1 MEPSAPK
8 RATGTTRALVDIQ
21 APSPQGAGGEGW
33 GHRWEARAEPPP
45 ASQGG
50 KFTSSC
56 PGGGGGKAPPQK
68 HVKHNHQK
76 AKGYKCL
83 YFSPHSMAVEFP
95 QARGRRQLAHHFPQ
109 HDLCPICVLI
119 TTWVA
124 GINAGSGTTRNL

>member
-1 MEPSAPK
+1 MGAQVGGQGRAATRIPGRQVHFKTLSGPDGTQMTAPWK
-8 RATGTTRALVDIQ
+8 RPVAKV
-21 APSPQGAGGEGW
+21 
-33 GHRWEARAEPPP
+33 
-45 ASQGG
+45 
-50 KFTSSC
+50 
-56 PGGGGGKAPPQK
+56 GGGGKAPPQK